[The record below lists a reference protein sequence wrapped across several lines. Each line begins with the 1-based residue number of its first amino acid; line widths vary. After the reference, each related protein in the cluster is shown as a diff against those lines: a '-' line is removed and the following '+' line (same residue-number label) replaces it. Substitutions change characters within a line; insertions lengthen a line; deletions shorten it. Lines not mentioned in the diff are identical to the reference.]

1 LSAEI
6 LSTLISFSEWARKHG
21 YREHT
26 ILASI
31 GSLKSIA
38 RHSSLLNP
46 NHVLEYIANAPVTE
60 SRKQKLSYDYLRFC
74 KFKGID
80 WIPPK
85 FNPVFPLPF
94 VPRDED
100 LTELISGMGP
110 KMAAFL
116 QIMRE
121 TACRAGEAWQLQW
134 HDVDQDG
141 NLITITAEKGSYSGQ
156 YRISNRCL
164 ALINQLPNLGR
175 YLFHADNADPI
186 LSLVYARR
194 VFQRRR
200 KRLAERLCN
209 PKLNRISF
217 RTLRTWKASREYA
230 RTRDIIYVKEKILRH
245 RSISS
250 TMHYVRLAENI
261 TDDDYSV
268 RVASSQNEIS
278 ELIEAGYEF
287 ILQKDGMAYFRK
299 RK

>member
-1 LSAEI
+1 LD
-6 LSTLISFSEWARKHG
+6 
-21 YREHT
+21 Y
-26 ILASI
+26 
-31 GSLKSIA
+31 
-38 RHSSLLNP
+38 
-46 NHVLEYIANAPVTE
+46 VANTPVTE

-80 WIPPK
+80 WIPPR
-85 FNPVFPLPF
+85 FNPIFPLPF

-110 KMAAFL
+110 KMAGFL

-134 HDVDQDG
+134 HDVDQER
-141 NLITITAEKGSYSGQ
+141 NLIPITAEKGSNSGQ
-156 YRISNRCL
+156 YRISDRCL
-164 ALINQLPNLGR
+164 ALINQLPKVGR
-175 YLFHADNADPI
+175 YLFHTDDADPI

-200 KRLAERLCN
+200 RRLAVRLCN
-209 PKLNRISF
+209 PKLNQISF
-217 RTLRTWKASREYA
+217 RTLRTWKASTEYA

-261 TDDDYSV
+261 TDDEYSV
-268 RVASSQNEIS
+268 RVATGQKEIS
-278 ELIEAGYEF
+278 GLIEAGTSS
-287 ILQKDGMAYFRK
+287 YFR
-299 RK
+299 RSHC